1 MEVINE
7 EVYIGVMYAEETIYK
22 LDFSANTLTSKHS
35 FPGKVFERK
44 ILSFATNESIYI
56 LRAPF
61 SNSSSNA
68 SFWKFEPYKFNN

>member
-35 FPGKVFERK
+35 FPGNLFER
-44 ILSFATNESIYI
+44 
-56 LRAPF
+56 
-61 SNSSSNA
+61 
-68 SFWKFEPYKFNN
+68 